1 MRTHTLGGSEATVS
15 SEYGYLL
22 KAYVTML
29 LFALKRTRVTRED
42 LFSWFFMLS
51 APLLYVLGFKGE
63 LRTPVGRLFV
73 ANLVILRSFVYG
85 FFKTHFAYMHELRAL
100 LPMDSFFPVVVD
112 VGANIGDFT
121 LAIRNLA
128 GRIVAVEPEEE
139 NFSALSVNLRINNI
153 NNVVPIRLAAHDREE
168 EVFLQ
173 GESSNMYVSQGK
185 KGQSVRGMPLDLI
198 IRRLGIGSIDL
209 LKIDVQGHERSVF
222 SGMRDLL
229 EGKLV
234 KFLIAE
240 VHLKRGISVD
250 DIVSLM
256 ETHGYR
262 LVHIDAYLFDQPHLY
277 FARALREP
285 ISYRKDQ
292 LNCNASSAIYR

>member
-1 MRTHTLGGSEATVS
+1 MRTRALSRQDATVC

-22 KAYVTML
+22 KVYVTML
-29 LFALKRTRVTRED
+29 LFALKRSRATRED

-63 LRTPVGRLFV
+63 LKTPVGRLLV
-73 ANLVILRSFVYG
+73 ANRVILRSFVYG
-85 FFKTHFAYMHELRAL
+85 FFKTHFAYVHELRAL

-121 LAIRNLA
+121 LAMGKISGKIL
-128 GRIVAVEPEEE
+128 AVEPEKK
-139 NFSALSVNLRINNI
+139 NFSALSANLRINHV
-153 NNVVPIRLAAHDREE
+153 NNVVPSRLAAHDREE

-173 GESSNMYVSQGK
+173 GQSSNMYVAREK

-198 IRRLGIGSIDL
+198 IRGSGIGSVDL
-209 LKIDVQGHERSVF
+209 MKIDVQGHERLVL

-234 KFLIAE
+234 KSLIVE
-240 VHLKRGISVD
+240 THLKRGISVEN
-250 DIVSLM
+250 IVSLM

-262 LVHIDAYLFDQPHLY
+262 LIHKDSYLFDQPHLY
-277 FARALREP
+277 FAPAQSR
-285 ISYRKDQ
+285 SKK
-292 LNCNASSAIYR
+292 